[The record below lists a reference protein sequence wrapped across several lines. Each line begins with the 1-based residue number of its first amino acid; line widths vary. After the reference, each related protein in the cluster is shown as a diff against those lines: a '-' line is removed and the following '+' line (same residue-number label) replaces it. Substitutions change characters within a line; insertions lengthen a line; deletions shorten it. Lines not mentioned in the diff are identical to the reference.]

1 MFSSIFSRT
10 AFSIRSTERETIVLT
25 SVRHMKL
32 QIRLTTVDIVAI
44 GINLF
49 LAAAHFAFGG
59 SGANALIGLAFLAA
73 NGVVIGFAA
82 ADARGLLQPGTVAH
96 FLRLFYV
103 QLFYAFYFT
112 RIIVLSQLVWS
123 GASFD
128 ALFYRMEEAIFG
140 VQLAVLLP
148 ERFGHLRAVNELFY
162 FAYFSYYVLLCVPGW
177 LLYLRR
183 RYREAERAL
192 FIITASFALLYVW
205 YVFFPVHGPKYFIA
219 ELCARWYSDLDGYL
233 FAWIMRS
240 IFADAN
246 LAGAAVPS
254 SHVAISC
261 IATVLHAR
269 HFPRTLVWQLPLTIL
284 LWISTVYLYAHY
296 AVDALLGLAV
306 VPALLWYAGK
316 LSAALERRM
325 PERVG

>member
-1 MFSSIFSRT
+1 
-10 AFSIRSTERETIVLT
+10 
-25 SVRHMKL
+25 MKL
-32 QIRLTTVDIVAI
+32 QTRFTSVDIVAI
-44 GINLF
+44 AINLF
-49 LAAAHFAFGG
+49 FAAMHFVFARTGF
-59 SGANALIGLAFLAA
+59 NALIGVAFLAA

-82 ADARGLLQPGTVAH
+82 ADARGLLRPGTLLH
-96 FLRLFYV
+96 FLRLFHV
-103 QLFYAFYFT
+103 QLFYAAYFM
-112 RIIVLSQLVWS
+112 RVIVLSQLVWD

-128 ALFYRMEEAIFG
+128 ELFYRMEEAVFG
-140 VQLAVLLP
+140 VQLALLLP

-162 FAYFSYYVLLCVPGW
+162 FAYFSYYLLLCAPGW

-183 RYREAERAL
+183 RYREAEHAL

-205 YVFFPVHGPKYFIA
+205 YVLFPVHGPKYFIA
-219 ELCARWYSDLDGYL
+219 ELHARWYSDLDGYL

-240 IFADAN
+240 IFAGAN

-261 IATVLHAR
+261 IASILHAR
-269 HFPRTLVWQLPLTIL
+269 HFPRTLVWQLPLTVL

-306 VPALLWYAGK
+306 VPLLLWYAQSFHAVLQRRL
-316 LSAALERRM
+316 LSPTAGQSSSRR
-325 PERVG
+325 